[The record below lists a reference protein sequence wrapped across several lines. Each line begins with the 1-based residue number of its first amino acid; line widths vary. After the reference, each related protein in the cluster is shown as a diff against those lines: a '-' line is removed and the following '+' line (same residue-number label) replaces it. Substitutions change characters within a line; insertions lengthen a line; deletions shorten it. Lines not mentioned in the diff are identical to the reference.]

1 MTAATTVDY
10 SDTGPGNADLT
21 EQDLPEELL
30 FKEAYADTF
39 KVQCCNN
46 IDSFYEYENVLFW
59 GKIGTSDFI
68 LDVIYEGYKIPLL
81 YESKSVFLNNNKSA
95 YAHTIFVENA
105 ILELISGGLV
115 REVSSAPINCSS

>member
-1 MTAATTVDY
+1 MTAALTVDY

-46 IDSFYEYENVLFW
+46 IDSFYEYENILFW

-81 YESKSVFLNNNKSA
+81 HESKSVFLKNNKSA

-115 REVSSAPINCSS
+115 R

>member
-68 LDVIYEGYKIPLL
+68 LDVIYEEYKIPLL
-81 YESKSVFLNNNKSA
+81 HEPKSVFLNNKSS
-95 YAHTIFVENA
+95 YTHTNFPENA
-105 ILELISGGLV
+105 VPGLISGGLV
-115 REVSSAPINCSS
+115 REVSSARM